1 MHIGQ
6 DLPAWK
12 SDDRVVITEVCEQQW
27 KERKWVGSDYLWF
40 LAMQKIGEINW
51 SYQQL
56 KNTQKEV
63 SFYRE

>member
-27 KERKWVGSDYLWF
+27 KERK
-40 LAMQKIGEINW
+40 
-51 SYQQL
+51 
-56 KNTQKEV
+56 
-63 SFYRE
+63 